1 MKNIL
6 ITILFLMLVTCVHA
20 QHVGN
25 LGVGDNLYLNADG
38 SDSDIYIYMGT
49 PASLTA
55 KYIKYDKALDL
66 FAFSPALSVAWAAI
80 TDKPST
86 FTPATHNHNNENLGP
101 TIKIG
106 TQGSAQGL
114 LQIEAAAALA
124 GLPGTLRLYT
134 DTPVNT
140 NTYYQLA
147 PTTGSILDL
156 VGESDTTDY
165 KLRLSNPGAGKMD
178 LDVEGKATFGDTV
191 TAPAH
196 VVNGQIL
203 QTKSTS
209 GGNQPVIKSQT
220 TYSTATTAR
229 YPQSAGVT
237 GSGIAWSNVN
247 NIKAEANFASAS
259 LLFEEETEYLTAI
272 DFGFNL
278 PTAATILGFEIRTK
292 GEGSY
297 SYYNEAWLFKDIA
310 DMYDGSGLDIPVAMY
325 GHTGEIWVYGGATSL
340 FGQSWTAADV
350 NSPDFGFALKA
361 QCQDFS
367 SDTAKIYYITITVY
381 YSNVTWTAGL
391 NVNDQSAYTIGAGDD
406 FTNWTSKTYGT
417 RKTVFFEPY
426 NAFAGNK
433 MLVIPAMLDAN
444 QNTKQLIQ
452 YGTLSVSGSVDTTL
466 TFATAGY
473 ENYAAPPMVFFEVL
487 NKLPSSDGLTLT
499 MYDTY
504 LISTSTT
511 NFVCAGYATSVDMM
525 SGTSAYRSA
534 MTVYWIAVGVG
545 N

>member
-1 MKNIL
+1 MKKIL
-6 ITILFLMLVTCVHA
+6 IILFLVLASFSYA

-25 LGVGDNLYLNADG
+25 LGVSDNLYLNADG

-66 FAFSPALSVAWAAI
+66 FAFSPSLAVAWAAI
-80 TDKPST
+80 IDKPST

-101 TIKIG
+101 TIKVG

-134 DTPVNT
+134 DTPVHT

-147 PTTGSILDL
+147 PTTGAILDL

-165 KLRLSNPGAGKMD
+165 KLRLSNPGTGKMD
-178 LDVEGKATFGDTV
+178 LDVEGKGTFGDTV
-191 TAPAH
+191 TAPGH

-229 YPQSAGVT
+229 LPQFAGATDAGAV
-237 GSGIAWSNVN
+237 WSDVQ
-247 NIKAEANFASAS
+247 NIKTEANHASS
-259 LLFEEETEYLTAI
+259 TVNFEQETEYLVAM
-272 DFGFNL
+272 DFDL
-278 PTAATILGFEIRTK
+278 DLKATNILGFEIAIR
-292 GEGSY
+292 GLGIS
-297 SYYNEAWLFKDIA
+297 SYYIEGWLFKDIA
-310 DMYDGSGLDIPVAMY
+310 DMTDGDPVI
-325 GHTGEIWVYGGATSL
+325 GEWTYMGADDTTVTFGGATSL
-340 FGQSWTAADV
+340 FGQAWTAVDV
-350 NSPDFGFALKA
+350 NGPNFGFALKSS
-361 QCQDFS
+361 CQDDS
-367 SDTAKIYYITITVY
+367 VDTVRVYWITITVY

-391 NVNDQSAYTIGAGDD
+391 DIVDQSAYTIGAGDD

-452 YGTLSVSGSVDTTL
+452 YGTLSVSGSTNTTL

-525 SGTSAYRSA
+525 AGTSAYRSA